1 MATVIPLWGH
11 TGLSGRP
18 DRSSD
23 IYIRRSRIT
32 GKSYAVRLR
41 RPCRPDRFTNAQIR
55 LNNRFGALN
64 RGVAQWYRRITSPEA
79 SPEER
84 AVLRKL
90 QRLLRRQDK
99 YSIVRGLVV
108 ARYATVNEALDSV
121 TVTVGR
127 YTATEHFRFDP
138 RPLT

>member
-11 TGLSGRP
+11 SGLSGRC

-41 RPCRPDRFTNAQIR
+41 RPCTPDRFTNAQIR

-127 YTATEHFRFDP
+127 YTATEHFRFEP
-138 RPLT
+138 RPLK